1 VKVEAAAPATTKN
14 VANPNFNGTTNQEA
28 TEDDVVDQELEAADS
43 ADRGVPEQSVTES
56 KVQKAMDAAT
66 EAQEEVD
73 RAWAAEKR
81 HRNEADSKAAELSKE
96 AAPHTISAHK
106 LPPESHDHRTRVD
119 DVDRAA
125 ASLDEPNSEA
135 EKNGTAVSS
144 GISGLREWDSKGR
157 MSEYEAYAVLDG
169 QLHLV
174 GPADLGGT
182 RWMMRM
188 SDAEE
193 HFAQLQ
199 NARLYIADVQAEYS
213 TTAELNSP
221 LDAAIGNEAPG
232 GGHYLHINDKC
243 PKGICGRLLFCALEL

>member
-1 VKVEAAAPATTKN
+1 MGICELRLMGAVTGDPRLGGKTCRAREAARIGLSLDPDAASQAKELFSIKGP
-14 VANPNFNGTTNQEA
+14 
-28 TEDDVVDQELEAADS
+28 ELEA
-43 ADRGVPEQSVTES
+43 
-56 KVQKAMDAAT
+56 MM
-66 EAQEEVD
+66 
-73 RAWAAEKR
+73 
-81 HRNEADSKAAELSKE
+81 
-96 AAPHTISAHK
+96 
-106 LPPESHDHRTRVD
+106 D